1 MHDKCA
7 VNRGKEKS
15 INIHKFE
22 LLIIL
27 VMMTGSLTLVLWK
40 LMGYT
45 HSCFV
50 QFQEILINSAR
61 LCLHKT
67 SLRGINMDLV
77 Q

>member
-1 MHDKCA
+1 
-7 VNRGKEKS
+7 
-15 INIHKFE
+15 
-22 LLIIL
+22 
-27 VMMTGSLTLVLWK
+27 MMTGSLTLVLWK